1 MKASQKAA
9 LAGLVTIAAAAIV
22 GLILTGSPPGP
33 TAPSK
38 GQRAPAADQGPVI
51 DEQILEGAQKLAVL
65 AATREEQE
73 QARDAVRLADHEVDL
88 AFADALRTANEQTG
102 PQTPEARAII
112 DRIHQTE
119 AEIKAN
125 QQQVKQLTAKVASAP
140 ESDQDELREQIELAQ
155 AELDLEQDELADAKE
170 DLART
175 GGDAHS
181 KFQRLF
187 EEHEA
192 IEHASTAAQA
202 NAGAGSPPETTV
214 SSGSLIAKWRG
225 WSALREAQAQLLQAQ
240 QGALGRASDIAV
252 DHDALEQQ
260 VREEQARKQGLAEQ
274 AATLLKTGKAVSGGN
289 SKETAAAALA
299 ALHRLADDEK
309 NLADFDRRMQDLH
322 ELSAAYGQWS
332 ALVRVRQRA
341 SLHQALKSVLW
352 IVLTVL
358 LVWMVGRLIDRF
370 LVHSKLELKQQMTLR
385 AVARFSAQVL
395 AVLVILFLAS
405 GLPSQM
411 STILGLAVAGLTVA
425 LKDFIVSFLGWFV
438 LMGRNG
444 IRVGDWV
451 EINGVRGEVIE
462 IGLLRTVLL
471 ETGNWASAGH
481 PTGRQVAL
489 LNSFAVEGYYFNFT
503 TTGQWLW
510 DEIQIL
516 IPWAVDPYPV
526 IEELLGIV
534 TKETERNAQM
544 AEQDW
549 QRVTRRYGVRLFSAT
564 PAVSVR
570 STNDG
575 VEVTVR
581 YMSRARER
589 SEVRSHLNQAAVKLI
604 HHGKAVAA
612 AAESLPAPAGAGPGE
627 IGPGPT
633 AAR

>member
-1 MKASQKAA
+1 
-9 LAGLVTIAAAAIV
+9 
-22 GLILTGSPPGP
+22 
-33 TAPSK
+33 
-38 GQRAPAADQGPVI
+38 
-51 DEQILEGAQKLAVL
+51 
-65 AATREEQE
+65 
-73 QARDAVRLADHEVDL
+73 
-88 AFADALRTANEQTG
+88 
-102 PQTPEARAII
+102 
-112 DRIHQTE
+112 
-119 AEIKAN
+119 
-125 QQQVKQLTAKVASAP
+125 
-140 ESDQDELREQIELAQ
+140 
-155 AELDLEQDELADAKE
+155 
-170 DLART
+170 
-175 GGDAHS
+175 
-181 KFQRLF
+181 
-187 EEHEA
+187 
-192 IEHASTAAQA
+192 
-202 NAGAGSPPETTV
+202 
-214 SSGSLIAKWRG
+214 
-225 WSALREAQAQLLQAQ
+225 
-240 QGALGRASDIAV
+240 
-252 DHDALEQQ
+252 
-260 VREEQARKQGLAEQ
+260 
-274 AATLLKTGKAVSGGN
+274 
-289 SKETAAAALA
+289 
-299 ALHRLADDEK
+299 
-309 NLADFDRRMQDLH
+309 MQDLH

-358 LVWMVGRLIDRF
+358 LVLMVCRLIDRF

-395 AVLVILFLAS
+395 AVLVILFVAF

-411 STILGLAVAGLTVA
+411 STILGLAGAGLTVA

-604 HHGKAVAA
+604 HHGRAVAA
-612 AAESLPAPAGAGPGE
+612 AAESLPAPAGASPGE
-627 IGPGPT
+627 IGPGSAPE
-633 AAR
+633 R